1 MSDPASLILTFGA
14 RGLSNSEAVAM
25 LTGTPAGATL
35 TIDVS
40 QPAATGG
47 KRYAVVAENL
57 SAGGAQTLANHFL
70 AHLEAVANEPPPKK
84 PLPVLRCGQLSV
96 HAPHV
101 VDYGPDQPRNCPG
114 VTP

>member
-1 MSDPASLILTFGA
+1 MIDPASLILTFGA

-70 AHLEAVANEPPPKK
+70 AHLEAVAKGPEK

-101 VDYGPDQPRNCPG
+101 VDHGPDQPRNCPG